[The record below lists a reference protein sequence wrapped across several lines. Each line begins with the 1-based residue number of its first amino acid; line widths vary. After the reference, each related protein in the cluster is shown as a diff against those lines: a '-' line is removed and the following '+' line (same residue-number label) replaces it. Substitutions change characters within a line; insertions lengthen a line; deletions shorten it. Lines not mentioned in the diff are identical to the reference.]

1 MGTLMQVSQNDADA
15 ELEHATDAAYFD
27 ALYAKTDDPWDMGGR
42 WYEQRKRA
50 LLDAILPKQRY
61 ARAFE
66 PGCGNGLFTE
76 LLAQRCD
83 AVVASDLSDRAVHAA
98 QERLRAHS
106 HVTVSQGSLPADL
119 PQGKFDLIVVGELG
133 YYFDAT
139 TWMRVAHRLRACL
152 TRDGTLMACH
162 WKAPFDARRLDT
174 AFVHDA
180 LRMTGDLH
188 LQCLHDEPDFVVE
201 LWTCGGQSLATR
213 EGLR

>member
-1 MGTLMQVSQNDADA
+1 MGTLRQARLDDV
-15 ELEHATDAAYFD
+15 LVEHAPATDVDYFD
-27 ALYAKTDDPWDMGGR
+27 ALYATTDDPWNMDGR

-76 LLAQRCD
+76 MLARRCD
-83 AVVASDLSDRAVHAA
+83 SVVASDLSERAVQAA
-98 QERLRAHS
+98 RARLVGHS
-106 HVTVSQGSLPADL
+106 HVDISQGSLPADL

-133 YYFDAT
+133 YYFDAAI
-139 TWMRVAHRLRACL
+139 WMRVAHRLRACL